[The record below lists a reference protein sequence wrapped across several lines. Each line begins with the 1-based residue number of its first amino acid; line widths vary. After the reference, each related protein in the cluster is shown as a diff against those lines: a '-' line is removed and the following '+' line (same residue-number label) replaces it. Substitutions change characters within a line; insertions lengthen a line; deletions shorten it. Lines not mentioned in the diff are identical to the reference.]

1 MLKIQ
6 IPAYP
11 AYWQLL
17 NDQDKYYY
25 LYIRANISAQK
36 AKNQRNKR
44 VENFTETLEWIRR
57 FCIRNDGDD
66 WKRQLVCGICWLNE
80 GLAINTRQL
89 KLLIFKCKSSINGS
103 LHKMGFTVNMGRS
116 ESANALI
123 NKIPFLKGNLNEI
136 RQWTVRQA
144 NQLSPGPI
152 SPAPTPN
159 SICEQNEQ
167 TQNVNQNVFQI
178 PLLNYNQPV
187 LNESKTNVSTQQEE
201 PIVIQQTPVLNK
213 PLPIPNIN
221 LVRKLNPIDTDFN
234 PKIEIDDIDLS
245 IDKPIDTMV
254 PGPSLYDEPIPLMLN
269 DNFW

>member
-1 MLKIQ
+1 MLKIP

-17 NDQDKYYY
+17 SDPDKYHY

-44 VENFTETLEWIRR
+44 LENFTETLEWIRR

-103 LHKMGFTVNMGRS
+103 LHKMRFTVNMGRS
-116 ESANALI
+116 EAANALI
-123 NKIPFLKGNLNEI
+123 NTIPFLKGNLNEI

-159 SICEQNEQ
+159 SIC
-167 TQNVNQNVFQI
+167 TQDSKTKNANQNGFEI
-178 PLLNYNQPV
+178 PILNYNQPG
-187 LNESKTNVSTQQEE
+187 LDEKNSSDYQDEE
-201 PIVIQQTPVLNK
+201 PSPAQQVPVVNK
-213 PLPIPNIN
+213 PLPIPNID
-221 LVRKLNPIDTDFN
+221 LVRKLSPIETDFA
-234 PKIEIDDIDLS
+234 PKIEIEDIDLS
-245 IDKPIDTMV
+245 IDKPMDSMV
-254 PGPSLYDEPIPLMLN
+254 QTRSLYDEPIPMILN